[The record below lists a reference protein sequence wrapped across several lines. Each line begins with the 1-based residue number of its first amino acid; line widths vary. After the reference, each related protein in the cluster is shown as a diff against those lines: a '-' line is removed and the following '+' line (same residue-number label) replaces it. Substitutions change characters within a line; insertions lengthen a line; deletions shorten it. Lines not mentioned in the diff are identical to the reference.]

1 MVKQGLA
8 ATSAA
13 ALAQGGA
20 FTQSLPGFN
29 PREAQKSFARNV
41 ADLIESGGVLVT
53 ESGTGTGKTFAY
65 LVPALLSG
73 RQVVIST
80 GTRHLQDQLFL
91 RDLPVVRKVLG
102 ISPNVALLKGRAN
115 YLCLYRLKQLGQ
127 DSALRYQKQTASK
140 RTILE
145 NWSAM
150 TLHGEIAEVAELD
163 EQDPIWRQVT
173 STADNCLGSDC
184 PDFKACYV
192 NKARQRAIK
201 AQLVVVNH
209 HLFFSDVSLKEQGF
223 GELLPDY
230 DVVIFD
236 EAHQLPDVATR
247 FFGFA
252 ISSFQLNELCRDIL
266 VAEAKD
272 KSGVQL
278 QEAVSRLQAD
288 IPKLHLAATAH
299 QRGPSNLLTEDAASM
314 SALNGMLDS
323 LADLE
328 TLLSSA
334 AVAGDGLQR
343 CHERTLQLQ
352 GQLLDWLEHSARAGD
367 LVCWFETTQANTRL
381 TASPLSVSEQMNSI
395 LMRPQTSAILTSATL
410 AAGEDFN
417 FYLQQMGLAA
427 VQTAHY
433 DSPFDYARHAMLY
446 LPDGL
451 PEPHDRRFVDAM
463 VDASLPV
470 LTASKGR
477 AFMLFTSYAMLHR
490 VAQKMR
496 DYPEWNLF
504 VQGQAPRGELID
516 RFRQTPRAV
525 LLGTASFWEGVDIQG
540 EDLSCVIID
549 KLPFAPPNDP
559 VMSARLKKLQEA
571 GGKPFFEIQVPDA
584 IISLKQGAGRLIR
597 DEEDRGVLMI
607 CDARIQSKGYGKRFV
622 AALPPMKQT
631 QQLRDVQS
639 FYARMPERSAD

>member
-1 MVKQGLA
+1 VVNSSLA
-8 ATSAA
+8 AKSAA
-13 ALAQGGA
+13 ALDKDGA
-20 FTQSLPGFN
+20 FSRALPGFN
-29 PREAQKSFARNV
+29 PREAQKSFAGNV
-41 ADLIESGGVLVT
+41 AELIDSGGVLVA

-102 ISPNVALLKGRAN
+102 ISPDVALLKGRAN

-127 DSALRYQKQTASK
+127 DAALRYQKQAASK

-150 TLHGEIAEVAELD
+150 TSYGEIAEVAELD

-173 STADNCLGSDC
+173 STSDNCLGNDC

-201 AQLVVVNH
+201 AQVVVVNH
-209 HLFFSDVSLKEQGF
+209 HLFFSDASLKEQGF
-223 GELLPDY
+223 GELLPNY

-252 ISSFQLNELCRDIL
+252 ISTFQLAELCRDIL

-278 QEAVSRLQAD
+278 QEAVSALQAD

-299 QRGPSNLLTEDAASM
+299 QRGPSKLLTEDAASM
-314 SALNGMLDS
+314 AALNGMLDS

-334 AVAGDGLQR
+334 ATAGDGLQR
-343 CHERTLQLQ
+343 CHERTLQMQ

-381 TASPLSVSEQMNSI
+381 TASPLSVSEQMSSI
-395 LMRPQTSAILTSATL
+395 LLRPQTSAILTSATL

-417 FYLQQMGLAA
+417 FYLQQMGLDA
-427 VQTAHY
+427 VQTVHY
-433 DSPFDYARHAMLY
+433 NSPFDYARHAMLY
-446 LPDGL
+446 LPDTL

-463 VDASLPV
+463 VEASLPV

-504 VQGQAPRGELID
+504 VQGQAPRGELIE

-559 VMSARLKKLQEA
+559 VMSARLKKLQDA

-584 IISLKQGAGRLIR
+584 VISLKQGAGRLIR

-607 CDARIQSKGYGKRFV
+607 CDARITSKGYGKRFI
-622 AALPPMKQT
+622 AALPPMNQT
-631 QQLRDVQS
+631 QQLSDVQA
-639 FYARMPERSAD
+639 FYARMPERSTD

>member
-1 MVKQGLA
+1 MPDQALHA
-8 ATSAA
+8 LSSA
-13 ALAQGGA
+13 ALAAGGA
-20 FTQSLPGFN
+20 FSEAIPGFN
-29 PREAQKSFARNV
+29 PRPAQQSFAESV
-41 ADLIESGGVLVT
+41 ARLIDSGGVLVA

-73 RQVVIST
+73 RQVVVST

-91 RDLPVVRKVLG
+91 RDLPMVRKVLG
-102 ISPNVALLKGRAN
+102 IAPDVALLKGRAN
-115 YLCLYRLKQLGQ
+115 YLCVYRLKQLGQ
-127 DSALRYQKQTASK
+127 DASLKYQKQATNK
-140 RTILE
+140 RGILE
-145 NWSAM
+145 NWAAM
-150 TLHGEIAEVAELD
+150 TAHGEIAEVAELD

-173 STADNCLGSDC
+173 STSDNCLGSEC

-209 HLFFSDVSLKEQGF
+209 HLFFSDVTLKEQGF
-223 GELLPDY
+223 GELLPHY

-252 ISSFQLNELCRDIL
+252 ISTFQLNELCRDVL

-272 KSGVQL
+272 RSGVPM
-278 QEAVSRLQAD
+278 QEAVQTVQAA
-288 IPKLHLAATAH
+288 IPPLHMVASKH
-299 QRGPSNLLTEDAASM
+299 QRGVGSLLTEDAAGM
-314 SALNGMLDS
+314 SALNELMDA

-328 TLLSSA
+328 TLLSTA
-334 AVAGDGLQR
+334 AAAGDGLQR
-343 CHERTLQLQ
+343 CDERILQIQ
-352 GQLLDWLEHSARAGD
+352 GQLLDWLEHSARSGEM
-367 LVCWFETTQANTRL
+367 VCWFETTQANTRL
-381 TASPLSVSEQMNSI
+381 TASPLSVDRQMKNI
-395 LMRPQTSAILTSATL
+395 LVRPDSSAVLTSATL

-417 FYLQQMGLAA
+417 FYLQQMGLENAE
-427 VQTAHY
+427 TAHY
-433 DSPFDYARHAMLY
+433 DSPFDYANHALLY
-446 LPDGL
+446 LPETL

-463 VDASLPV
+463 VEASLPV
-470 LTASKGR
+470 LEASKGR

-504 VQGQAPRGELID
+504 VQGQAPRGELIE

-540 EDLSCVIID
+540 EELSCVIID

-597 DEEDRGVLMI
+597 DENDQGVLML
-607 CDARIQSKGYGKRFV
+607 CDARIRSKGYGKRFT
-622 AALPPMKQT
+622 AALPPMRQT
-631 QQLRDVQS
+631 HSLRDVQA
-639 FYARMPERSAD
+639 FFARLPGAGKG

>member
-1 MVKQGLA
+1 MVKHSLA
-8 ATSAA
+8 AQSAA

-20 FTQSLPGFN
+20 FTQGLSGFN
-29 PREAQKSFARNV
+29 PREAQQSFAGNV
-41 ADLIESGGVLVT
+41 ADIIDSGGVLVA

-102 ISPNVALLKGRAN
+102 ISPDVALLKGRAN
-115 YLCLYRLKQLGQ
+115 YLCIYRLKQLAQ
-127 DSALRYQKQTASK
+127 DSTLRYQKQTANK

-150 TLHGEIAEVAELD
+150 TSYGEIAEVAELD

-173 STADNCLGSDC
+173 SSSDNCLGSEC

-223 GELLPDY
+223 GELLPNY

-247 FFGFA
+247 FFGFT
-252 ISSFQLNELCRDIL
+252 ISTFQLNELCRDVL

-278 QEAVSRLQAD
+278 QEAVSALQQG
-288 IPKLHLAATAH
+288 IPPLHLAATAH

-314 SALNGMLDS
+314 SALNTLLDS

-334 AVAGDGLQR
+334 ATAGDGLQR
-343 CHERTLQLQ
+343 CHERTLQMQ
-352 GQLLDWLEHSARAGD
+352 GHLLDWLEHSARAGD

-381 TASPLSVSEQMNSI
+381 TASPLSVSQQMSNI
-395 LMRPQTSAILTSATL
+395 LVRPQCSAILTSATL

-417 FYLQQMGLAA
+417 FYLQQMGLDMA
-427 VQTAHY
+427 QTAHY

-446 LPDGL
+446 LPDSL

-470 LTASKGR
+470 LNASKGR

-496 DYPEWNLF
+496 DYPEWNIF

-516 RFRQTPRAV
+516 RFRKTPRAV

-559 VMSARLKKLQEA
+559 VMSARLKKRQEA
-571 GGKPFFEIQVPDA
+571 GGKPFFDIQVPDA

-597 DEEDRGVLMI
+597 DEQDCGVLMI

-631 QQLRDVQS
+631 GQLRDVQA
-639 FYARMPERSAD
+639 FYANLSDRRAD